1 MTPERIALLA
11 HLRRAR
17 DRIDREYAQ
26 PLDVPTMAAQAFM
39 SPAHFSR
46 QFALVFG
53 ETPYAYL
60 MTRRVERAMVLLRA
74 GMSVTDACLA
84 VGCTSLGS
92 FSSRFSELT
101 GESPSRYAARE
112 HPALTAMPSRLAHT
126 VTRPRRDRQGGGR
139 SATSSAVQQDRR
151 SGATPSG
158 RTVKA

>member
-17 DRIDREYAQ
+17 DRIDREYAE
-26 PLDVPTMAAQAFM
+26 PLDVPTMAARAFM

-46 QFALVFG
+46 QFALAFG

-60 MTRRVERAMVLLRA
+60 RTRRVERAMQLLRA
-74 GMSVTDACLA
+74 GTSVTDACLA

-112 HPALTAMPSRLAHT
+112 HRAVAAMPSRLAHT
-126 VTRPRRDRQGGGR
+126 VTRPRRDRQR
-139 SATSSAVQQDRR
+139 RDRPATSSAVEQDRR

-158 RTVKA
+158 RSVAS